1 MEADGSDEGEADP
14 RRQKRQPEEAASQ
27 LKHPK
32 SRLPNDAKKAA
43 RGQGMTEQ
51 ATQEGERGRWK
62 PQREA
67 VPRTL
72 LSRCHA
78 KP

>member
-1 MEADGSDEGEADP
+1 MEADGGDEGEADP

-32 SRLPNDAKKAA
+32 SRLPNDAKRAA

-51 ATQEGERGRWK
+51 AARRVSRGRRR
-62 PQREA
+62 PHRGA
-67 VPRTL
+67 APRAP
-72 LSRCHA
+72 LSGRHA
-78 KP
+78 EP